1 MAEQYKKIICK
12 TAVILNLPTLRE
24 RYGKDDK
31 KENQCLIGAKS
42 LKKIFFPDSP
52 GIPASATA
60 HELFRGFSF
69 VAPALLGETKPPDDP
84 LDNHISLAKVRTCF
98 TCYACVH
105 LVSLAN
111 HLICFFPIRNSIAKV
126 WD

>member
-84 LDNHISLAKVRTCF
+84 LDNHISLAKVRF
-98 TCYACVH
+98 Y
-105 LVSLAN
+105 L
-111 HLICFFPIRNSIAKV
+111 
-126 WD
+126 